1 MNASQKLAA
10 KNAEGKIICVGLDA
24 DINKIPD
31 SLRTLSNP
39 ILEFNKRIISATVQ
53 QAAAYKI
60 NFAFYEKF
68 GSKGF
73 DIIEQTIKLIPED
86 ILIIADAKRGDI
98 GNTSEMYARSVFDY
112 FKCDA
117 ITVSPYMGF
126 DSVQPFLKNASK
138 LVFILALTSNP
149 GSEDFEK
156 LMLKDGSMVFQQVIK
171 KALLWNENKN
181 IGLVFGATKIDELKD
196 NISLLGDLPVLLP
209 GVGAQGAKL
218 EDVTGIFNSAGRLNL
233 LVNVSR
239 GIIYKSSKDDFDSA
253 AGVELKKMNQIVK
266 NLLIM

>member
-10 KNAEGKIICVGLDA
+10 KNSEGKIICVGLDT
-24 DINKIPD
+24 DLNKIPD
-31 SLRTLSNP
+31 SLRSISNP
-39 ILEFNKRIISATVQ
+39 ILEFNKRIINATAE

-73 DIIEQTIKLIPED
+73 DIIEQTIGLIPSD

-98 GNTSEMYARSVFDY
+98 GNTSEMYARSVFEF

-126 DSVQPFLKNASK
+126 DSVQPFLRDDSK

-156 LMLKDGSMVFQQVIK
+156 LILNDGSMVFQQVIK
-171 KALLWNENKN
+171 KALQWNENRN
-181 IGLVFGATKIDELKD
+181 IGLVFGATKIEELKD
-196 NISLLGDLPVLLP
+196 NIALFGDLPVLLP
-209 GVGAQGAKL
+209 GVGAQGGRL
-218 EDVTGIFNSAGRLNL
+218 EDVLDVFKSADRLNL

-239 GIIYKSSKDDFDSA
+239 GIIYKSGKDDFDSA
-253 AGVELKKMNQIVK
+253 ASAELEKMNQIVK
-266 NLLIM
+266 KLLII